1 MDQVKFYDFIDIN
14 GRKMRANIN
23 NIASIESLFDKVVI
37 TLNVKDRDGN
47 FIVFIAVANYDKVI
61 NDIDKMRQN

>member
-1 MDQVKFYDFIDIN
+1 MDQAVFYDFIDIN

-47 FIVFIAVANYDKVI
+47 FIVFTAVANYDKVI
-61 NDIDKMRQN
+61 KDIDRMR

>member
-1 MDQVKFYDFIDIN
+1 MDQALFYDFIDIN

-47 FIVFIAVANYDKVI
+47 FIVFTAVANYETVI
-61 NDIDKMRQN
+61 KDIDRMR

>member
-1 MDQVKFYDFIDIN
+1 MDQVQFYDFIDIN

-23 NIASIESLFDKVVI
+23 NIASIESLFNKVVI

-47 FIVFIAVANYDKVI
+47 FIVFTAVANYETVI
-61 NDIDKMRQN
+61 KDIDKMRQN